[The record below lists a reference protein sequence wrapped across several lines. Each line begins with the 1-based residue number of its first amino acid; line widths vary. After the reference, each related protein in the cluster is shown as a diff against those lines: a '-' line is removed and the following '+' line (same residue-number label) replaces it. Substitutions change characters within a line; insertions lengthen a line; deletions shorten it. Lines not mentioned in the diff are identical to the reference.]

1 MSYLAFGTSNIS
13 LHRFTLGWAFHSLP
27 KPPFSWFVRM
37 TAQVQAI
44 ACASCQGLC
53 RANKKAHEGAV
64 AMKEDRQVAETN
76 TIYNQRKKL
85 YPKANNRDINW
96 QTQWWPNKQPPN
108 SQQSCKFCLQL
119 HLRGAQNCP
128 AWGETCLK
136 CGKRNHFKGST
147 EYQGNVNNVNDQPDE
162 SELIGALF
170 IGSVEQPTET
180 NISWEVEMPATNGT
194 INLKIDTG
202 CHSRPSGRTDKTEHS
217 FKWT

>member
-37 TAQVQAI
+37 TAQGQAI

-128 AWGETCLK
+128 AWTVLIPAIWVV
-136 CGKRNHFKGST
+136 F
-147 EYQGNVNNVNDQPDE
+147 GNVKSIQLVLSCLLWCKHMAGHLMRNQ
-162 SELIGALF
+162 L
-170 IGSVEQPTET
+170 QY
-180 NISWEVEMPATNGT
+180 
-194 INLKIDTG
+194 
-202 CHSRPSGRTDKTEHS
+202 
-217 FKWT
+217 